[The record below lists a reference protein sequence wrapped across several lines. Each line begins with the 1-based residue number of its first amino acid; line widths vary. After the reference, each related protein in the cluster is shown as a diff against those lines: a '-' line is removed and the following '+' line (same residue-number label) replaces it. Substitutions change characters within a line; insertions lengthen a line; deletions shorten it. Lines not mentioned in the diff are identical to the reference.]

1 MSRIHYIVVS
11 RCDKSATPNARTN
24 GIQAVYDSLEQL
36 MQDFKPAPV
45 TKWSVTRR
53 IGSRFD
59 AQPVE
64 EVPELQG
71 LCWSGT
77 TDAGEGKVIVNFETV
92 AYRRVMEDDYLFF
105 RNAKRA

>member
-92 AYRRVMEDDYLFF
+92 AYRRVMEDDYHFF